1 MTTYQPRLPG
11 VQPVAVVSLRV
22 FLHADGFVSHYEVEA
37 RGPNRDLV
45 HFRAQASTGDFDSD
59 SAFVESAAY
68 LADTIRTSLQELRD
82 YQSLEGR
89 PQAD

>member
-11 VQPVAVVSLRV
+11 VTPVAVVSLRV

-45 HFRAQASTGDFDSD
+45 HFRAQASTGDFETD
-59 SAFVESAAY
+59 SAFIESSVY
-68 LADTIRTSLQELRD
+68 LAETVRTSLQELQD
-82 YQSLEGR
+82 YSSSENR
-89 PQAD
+89 PERP